1 MTGATR
7 IGRFAQVAQTFTSEY
22 GFSRLN
28 SRGKYLGQSALL
40 IDDRV
45 FAWSS
50 VVRYVVVRLPTERVD
65 ALVSAGAGRALA
77 AGGRQT
83 PDWLVVH
90 ASPST
95 SGKNSRTRRCASCEG
110 LSKFNSTLKPDKAM
124 QKERGQLRDP

>member
-22 GFSRLN
+22 GFSRLKG
-28 SRGKYLGQSALL
+28 RGKDPGQWALL
-40 IDDRV
+40 IDDKV

-50 VVRYVVVRLPTERVD
+50 VASYFVVRLPTERVQT
-65 ALVSAGAGRALA
+65 LVSAGAGRTLA

-90 ASPST
+90 GESFDQWLQLAHEAM
-95 SGKNSRTRRCASCEG
+95 RFVRR
-110 LSKFNSTLKPDKAM
+110 LD
-124 QKERGQLRDP
+124 